1 MSAVNDGGPAFPM
14 QDQHA
19 IHAWAQAKIEILGL
33 ATTAERDAA
42 YIQARAEAV
51 GGMSLRDYFAAKAMH
66 GLMTMDGVK
75 VGEEGMQIP
84 KHADIVAEIAYQMAG
99 AMLKARAK

>member
-1 MSAVNDGGPAFPM
+1 MNTIKDGGPAFPM
-14 QDQHA
+14 QDPQA
-19 IHAWAQAKIEILGL
+19 IHAWAQAKIETLGL

-66 GLMTMDGVK
+66 QLLAGAVL
-75 VGEEGMQIP
+75 P
-84 KHADIVAEIAYQMAG
+84 KGYDASDDFASLAARAYEIAD
-99 AMLKARAK
+99 AMIRAREVTA